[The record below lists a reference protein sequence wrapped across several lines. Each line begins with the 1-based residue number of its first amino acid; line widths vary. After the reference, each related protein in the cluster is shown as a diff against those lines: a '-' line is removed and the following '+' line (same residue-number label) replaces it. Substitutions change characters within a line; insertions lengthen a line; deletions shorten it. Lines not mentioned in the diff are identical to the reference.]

1 MEGNCGKEGG
11 RSAPWKGLGRGG
23 MPSGQQREA
32 LRCVE
37 LGEDRASNPASLL
50 PKGRGE
56 GAEEPQL

>member
-1 MEGNCGKEGG
+1 MAKREGG
-11 RSAPWKGLGRGG
+11 VLPGRGLGRGG